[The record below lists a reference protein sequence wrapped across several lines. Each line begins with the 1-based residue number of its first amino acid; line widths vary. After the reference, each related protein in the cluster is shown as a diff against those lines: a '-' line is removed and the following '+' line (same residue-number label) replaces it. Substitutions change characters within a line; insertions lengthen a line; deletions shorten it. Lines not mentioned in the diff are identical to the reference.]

1 MKSMTHIAPL
11 LNVLFKNGIL
21 LGGFAPGR
29 KLLYFNYCAKA
40 TPELNWDITTD
51 FPFDPKRIPKIKDRK
66 IRKAAYQS
74 FALYK
79 ASFNSKSKS
88 KPDFKVIVDEWGK
101 ALSKAAK
108 AFRDA
113 VDAFSYSFACL
124 SIASKP
130 DFEKQYLCTWDLA
143 LEDSKNAFRPTL

>member
-79 ASFNSKSKS
+79 KSF
-88 KPDFKVIVDEWGK
+88 KPRPKPKLKIISDEWVK
-101 ALSKAAK
+101 TISNLKKSLDD
-108 AFRDA
+108 FIDA
-113 VDAFSYSFACL
+113 VAYAFTSISWNSFAV
-124 SIASKP
+124 SSPNKIP
-130 DFEKQYLCTWDLA
+130 DYAE
-143 LEDSKNAFRPTL
+143 FRGIKVAIDKGTK